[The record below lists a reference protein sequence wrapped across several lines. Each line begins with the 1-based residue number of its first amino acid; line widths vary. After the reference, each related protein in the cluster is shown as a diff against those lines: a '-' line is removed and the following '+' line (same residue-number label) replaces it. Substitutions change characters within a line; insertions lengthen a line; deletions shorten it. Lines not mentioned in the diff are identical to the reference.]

1 MYSCDIILPV
11 DKKRGENMPEL
22 RDLYDANSNKTDKTY
37 YKGESIPDGYYP
49 MVVMIVI
56 RNSKG
61 EFLMQKRV
69 ESKGGDW
76 GVTGGH
82 PKAGESPLEG
92 IITEVKE
99 ELGLDFSNENIIEYD
114 SGCDGKDCFKM
125 YFVTKDIDLKEITI
139 QEDELTEVR
148 WFSMETLNHMV
159 ETKELNE
166 NQISCFIKVCEFLNK
181 NKISEF
187 FESEADKNIK
197 YYRVIQAVKGYR
209 DGRRFP
215 LNEVVVSDKKVNIDA
230 KAREDIG
237 GFYISTLDYIF
248 RWIIRGDTLCEVTI
262 PEDTKIYKT
271 TSENGIFVADKIIL
285 SNPIKLD
292 EELVMKLY
300 KSSSLPE
307 ISYFKAM
314 TACAICGYT
323 NVALKVCEEKVNE
336 RNVDIAI
343 KELEDFCKRRN
354 DEKYIDT
361 DEAKISLQ
369 SLKDKLNKIKGKF

>member
-1 MYSCDIILPV
+1 MT
-11 DKKRGENMPEL
+11 EL
-22 RDLYDANSNKTDKTY
+22 RDLYDRNSNKTDKTY
-37 YKGESIPDGYYP
+37 YKGENIPEVFYP

-82 PKAGESPLEG
+82 PRAGETPLQG

-99 ELGLDFSNENIIEYD
+99 ELGLDFSDENIVEYD

-125 YFVTKDIDLKEITI
+125 YFLTKDIDLADITI
-139 QEDELTEVR
+139 EEEELTEVR
-148 WFSMETLNHMV
+148 WFSMKELRHMV

-166 NQISCFIKVCEFLNK
+166 NQISCFMKVCDFLNK
-181 NKISEF
+181 KNISEF
-187 FESEADKNIK
+187 FECEADRNQK
-197 YYRVIQAVKGYR
+197 YYRVIQTVKEYK

-215 LNEVVVSDKKVNIDA
+215 LNEVVVADKKVNLNA
-230 KAREDIG
+230 QKREDIG
-237 GFYISTLDYIF
+237 GFYISSPEYIF

-271 TSENGIFVADKIIL
+271 TSDNGIYVSDKIVL
-285 SNPIKLD
+285 SNPIKLND
-292 EELVMKLY
+292 DLVMELY
-300 KSSSLPE
+300 KASKLPE

-314 TACAICGYT
+314 TACAICGYMNT
-323 NVALKVCEEKVNE
+323 ALKVCEEKVNKN
-336 RNVDIAI
+336 NVEIAI
-343 KELEDFCKRRN
+343 SELEDFCTRRK
-354 DEKYIDT
+354 DEKFIDNDT
-361 DEAKISLQ
+361 SREALQ
-369 SLKDKLNKIKGKF
+369 ILMNKLKEIKE